1 MAFDRLETPT
11 VRESFVRSLENKI
24 ISGELKVG
32 DKLPAAK
39 ELCAMMGVS
48 LTVVNAGMS
57 ELASKGFIE
66 TVPRRGSYVADY
78 KSMGNADTFVSIMRY
93 NGGTLIGN
101 DVRSFIETRMAID
114 PFVAELVVQR
124 ASDRDI
130 DSLLPMID
138 SMCRT
143 EDLRELCV
151 LVTGFYHRLTVI
163 SENSFMAMLY
173 NSTREPQACVYRMY
187 FEKNGT
193 ETTITTCKRLHRM
206 LKDRDADSA
215 KKLMLG
221 ALNTAVSGPMAVV

>member
-1 MAFDRLETPT
+1 MAFEKLETPT
-11 VRESFVRSLENKI
+11 VRESFVRELENKI

-39 ELCAMMGVS
+39 DLCAMMGVS

-66 TVPRRGSYVADY
+66 TIPRRGSYVTDY

-93 NGGTLIGN
+93 NGGTLTGN

-114 PFVAELVVQR
+114 PFVAELVVER

-130 DSLLPMID
+130 DSLLPILD
-138 SMCRT
+138 SMRCA
-143 EDLRELCV
+143 EDLRELCD
-151 LVTGFYHRLTVI
+151 LVTGYYHRLTVM
-163 SENSFMAMLY
+163 SGNSFMAMLY
-173 NSTREPQACVYRMY
+173 NSTKEPQSCVYRMY

-193 ETTITTCKRLHRM
+193 NTTIATCKMLHRL
-206 LKDRDADSA
+206 LKDRDSASA
-215 KKLMLG
+215 KKLMLE
-221 ALNTAVSGPMAVV
+221 ALNTALSGPMAVV